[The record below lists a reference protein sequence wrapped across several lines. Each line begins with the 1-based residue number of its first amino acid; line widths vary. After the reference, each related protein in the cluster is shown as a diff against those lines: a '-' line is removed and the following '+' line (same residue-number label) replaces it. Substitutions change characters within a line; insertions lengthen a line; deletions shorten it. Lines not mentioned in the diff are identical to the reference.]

1 MKITINHQIEE
12 VAEQASLQS
21 IVFARF
27 GEKQQ
32 GIAVAVNNTVV
43 PRAAQQ
49 HYTLQENDNILIIK
63 ATQGG

>member
-1 MKITINHQIEE
+1 MKITINQQIEE
-12 VAEQASLQS
+12 VAEKASLQS
-21 IVFARF
+21 IVFARL

-32 GIAVAVNNTVV
+32 GIAVAVNNTVI
-43 PRAAQQ
+43 PRTDQA